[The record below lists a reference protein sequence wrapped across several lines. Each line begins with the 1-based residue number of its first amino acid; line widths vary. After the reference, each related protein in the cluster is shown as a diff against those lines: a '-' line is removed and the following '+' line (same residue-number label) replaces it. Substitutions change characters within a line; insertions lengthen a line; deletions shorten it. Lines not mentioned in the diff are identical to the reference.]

1 MLGGGTMTPELK
13 RDLQY
18 RMYCRY
24 DHWML
29 DEFQDTSQ
37 PQWHVIKPF
46 SG

>member
-1 MLGGGTMTPELK
+1 MLGNGAVTPELK

-29 DEFQDTSQ
+29 D
-37 PQWHVIKPF
+37 
-46 SG
+46 